1 MKFILTLGLAL
12 MMAFAVSAQFSNHS
26 FAFGGQTRQYRQY
39 VPGIYD
45 GATPVPLVIA
55 LHGLGDDMTNF
66 SGIGLNYFADT
77 ANFIVVT
84 PQALVDQLSGST
96 AWNSGASAF
105 GFTLNGNVN
114 DVGFIN
120 ALIDSMAAHYNI
132 NPNRVYACGFSMGAF
147 MCHRLACELNNR
159 IAAIAAVAGTIG
171 TALTCQPGR
180 AVPVLHFHGTA
191 DGTISY
197 TANSFGLSTV
207 PALQYWATNNG
218 CTQAPD
224 TTAMPDLF
232 SDGYTV
238 EHIAWSGCDQN
249 FGVEHFKVFGA
260 DHIWLGPAN
269 DIFYTREIWRFF
281 NKYQHPNGATVAAAP
296 VTGYEMQVFP
306 NPSQGHLQVSL
317 HLGRNE
323 AISWQLLDLQGK
335 TADEGTAMGRA
346 GENTI
351 HINLKDQAVGLYLIR
366 LNGRNWAIQRRVVLE

>member
-1 MKFILTLGLAL
+1 MKRFLTLGLLLVLGLAT
-12 MMAFAVSAQFSNHS
+12 FAQFSNHS
-26 FAFGGQTRQYRQY
+26 FAFGGQNRQYRQY

-45 GATPVPLVIA
+45 GSTPVPLVIA

-105 GFTLNGNVN
+105 GFTLNGTVN

-120 ALIDSMAAHYNI
+120 ALIDSLSAQYNI
-132 NPNRVYACGFSMGAF
+132 NPNRIYACGFSMGAF

-171 TALTCQPGR
+171 TALNCQPGR
-180 AVPVLHFHGTA
+180 PVPVLHFHGTT

-207 PALQYWATNNG
+207 QTLQYWATNNG

-224 TTAMPDLF
+224 TTPMPDLF
-232 SDGYTV
+232 NDGYTV
-238 EHIAWSGCDQN
+238 DHIAWSGCDQN
-249 FGVEHFKVFGA
+249 YGVEHFKVYGA
-260 DHIWLGPAN
+260 DHTWLGPAN

-281 NKYQHPNGATVAAAP
+281 NKYQHPNAATAAAAP
-296 VTGYEMQVFP
+296 ITSHAMQLFP
-306 NPSQGHLQVSL
+306 NPSQGDLQIRLQLDRNESL
-317 HLGRNE
+317 H
-323 AISWQLLDLQGK
+323 WQLIDLQGK
-335 TADEGTAMGRA
+335 TTKQGSTQGRA
-346 GENTI
+346 GENTLRI
-351 HINLKDQAVGLYLIR
+351 DLGDQAAGLYLLR
-366 LNGRNWAIQRRVVLE
+366 LNGKQWTTQQRVVVE